1 MSLVTPVADVPTLV
15 SHVRETVDE
24 LRAAGIRSLLIF
36 SAFDSPREVMLLL
49 QIDDESHARHWLR
62 YSELAAEW
70 LEKAGIGA
78 YPPVFVGRF
87 QRMIRIDE
95 TDPTGGS

>member
-1 MSLVTPVADVPTLV
+1 M
-15 SHVRETVDE
+15 
-24 LRAAGIRSLLIF
+24 F
-36 SAFDSPREVMLLL
+36 SAFDNPLEIMVLL
-49 QIDDESHARHWLR
+49 QIDDEEHAQHWLE

-87 QRMIRIDE
+87 RRIIRIDE
-95 TDPTGGS
+95 TQDSGLSDES